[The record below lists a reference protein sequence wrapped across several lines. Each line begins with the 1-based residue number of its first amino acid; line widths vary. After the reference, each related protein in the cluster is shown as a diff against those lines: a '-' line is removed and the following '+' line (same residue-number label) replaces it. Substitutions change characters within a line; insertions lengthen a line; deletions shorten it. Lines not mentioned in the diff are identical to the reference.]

1 MEERM
6 IIEVESTNDSE
17 LLRALD
23 IPEDEIYVEL
33 APGVKLFHDGTQYR
47 RGGADIL
54 PYVATFIIAVAAPL
68 TTEAIRELVK
78 RLRAGGGQKITRV
91 IRRTVTI
98 TIEDEETIEQ
108 TGKLLGE
115 KEE

>member
-17 LLRALD
+17 LLRALG
-23 IPEDEIYVEL
+23 IPEDDIFVEL
-33 APGVKLFHDGTQYR
+33 APGVQLSHDGTEIR

-54 PYVATFIIAVAAPL
+54 PYVATFVITVLAPL

-78 RLRAGGGQKITRV
+78 RIRAGGGRKITRV

-98 TIEDEETIEQ
+98 TIEDEETIEE
-108 TGKLLGE
+108 TRKLLGE